1 MKYVCFGTAA
11 LALLSACGDGSTSA
25 RSGFSSASTLAFT
38 DWNTTDDGTYR
49 ADGMAVSTGYQTDAG
64 GNVIAVGPVVTDSDA
79 ITDLTFEGGALTG
92 VTVRTSSGTI
102 VLSAAS
108 GDTFD
113 TTTVAGGIVATTA
126 DGNTLLVAANPISQ
140 NYEYQSFGSWQTG
153 LNGTSR
159 VAGAGST
166 GSRTSASQMPT
177 TGSASYYGDSLGQVI
192 TNGDVAITTSYIAV
206 DTPDFDSVEIYSSNT
221 ITADPT
227 TGAMIANRSDLDFYA
242 AGTISGSGFTAGINY
257 GQLTGSVNG
266 QFYGGNAQEVGGT
279 FSGTTADSTYIGAF
293 GAVDTTR

>member
-25 RSGFSSASTLAFT
+25 RSGSASASTIAFT
-38 DWNTTDDGTYR
+38 STSTTDDGTYR
-49 ADGMAVSTGYQTDAG
+49 ADGMTVSTGYQTDAD
-64 GNVIAVGPVVTDSDA
+64 GNVVSVGPVVTDSTA
-79 ITDLTFEGGALTG
+79 ITDLTYEGGALTG

-126 DGNTLLVAANPISQ
+126 DGNTLLVAANPVSQ
-140 NYEYQSFGSWQTG
+140 GYEYQTFGSWQTG

-159 VAGAGST
+159 VAGAGSI
-166 GSRTSASQMPT
+166 GNRTSASQMPT

-192 TNGDVAITTSYIAV
+192 TNGEVAVTTSYIAV
-206 DTPDFDSVEIYSSNT
+206 DTPDFDSIEIYSSDT

-227 TGAMIANRSDLDFYA
+227 TGAKIADRADLDFYA
-242 AGTISGSGFTAGINY
+242 AGTISGSGFSAGINY
-257 GQLTGSVNG
+257 GQLTGSVDG

-279 FSGTTADSTYIGAF
+279 FSGTTPDSTYIGAF